1 MPCAFR
7 RTSENNSRRGEL
19 TDWTVAVPSGSR
31 EPIECNGWTFT
42 TIARAP
48 LERTRAADR
57 YVVKTIL
64 SPRDEALDLTDQEL
78 AEALDA
84 TNRRRAESKNKKPTD
99 VAGGPEIRRVARQGP
114 QRALLLLYPLS
125 PKAAKLNLAVPVFG
139 VVVSF
144 PDSNSGRAASY
155 RFNTVEQR
163 LEPA

>member
-1 MPCAFR
+1 V
-7 RTSENNSRRGEL
+7 GEL
-19 TDWTVAVPSGSR
+19 TEWTVAVPSGSA
-31 EPIECNGWTFT
+31 EPIDCNGWTFA

-48 LERTRAADR
+48 LERTRAVGR

-64 SPRDEALDLTDQEL
+64 SPRDEALDLTKEEFD
-78 AEALDA
+78 EALDA
-84 TNRRRAESKNKKPTD
+84 TNRRRAESKNKKPTTVPD
-99 VAGGPEIRRVARQGP
+99 GPEIRRLRGKTP

-125 PKAAKLNLAVPVFG
+125 PKIAKLNDVAVPIFG